1 MLSDIDPSIAS
12 RMHLQAFSSLDAL
25 LQTVD
30 FSGKDVYVM
39 PFGGFTVPYLKGS
52 V

>member
-1 MLSDIDPSIAS
+1 MCIRD
-12 RMHLQAFSSLDAL
+12 RHLEAYTSLDAL

-30 FSGKDVYVM
+30 FADQDVCVM
-39 PFGGFTVPYLKGS
+39 PFGGFTVPYLEGT